1 MTDSECKQA
10 LIIERLI
17 SVSWFLVKSAAR
29 NRPVKLNTLLLKRLL
44 YCNYSIYLITI
55 SFIALCIP

>member
-10 LIIERLI
+10 LIIDSLI
-17 SVSWFLVKSAAR
+17 SVSWFPVKSAAR

-44 YCNYSIYLITI
+44 HCNYSTRVPYH
-55 SFIALCIP
+55 